1 MAKIILDD
9 WTEKEVAESDII
21 MRDDLDEEYVSK
33 KDYDDLQAK
42 YEKKKAQAK
51 DAFKNK
57 DLTEKEVR
65 DSLKDEIRTSLKDE
79 LKFAASH
86 WFDEIPDEVRE
97 FKEKHSDL
105 TWDEAMRASWYE
117 PQSNDNPNPWKPN
130 RNVFNGDKKEWSQED
145 LAAIADDPAK
155 FDAVM
160 SKIESWEYKSI

>member
-1 MAKIILDD
+1 
-9 WTEKEVAESDII
+9 

-86 WFDEIPDEVRE
+86 
-97 FKEKHSDL
+97 
-105 TWDEAMRASWYE
+105 
-117 PQSNDNPNPWKPN
+117 
-130 RNVFNGDKKEWSQED
+130 
-145 LAAIADDPAK
+145 
-155 FDAVM
+155 
-160 SKIESWEYKSI
+160 